1 MRVRLRLHC
10 GAASFTVARLLSLTP
25 SCPPPVGFDPI
36 GRVFPDL
43 TLGAPALSHRHAAEI
58 DPLLGKGERQHETDE
73 AEESDQTKTGYAR
86 RLTDHALRD
95 SDHLETPLLEQCGH
109 VSGFALLID
118 FDPIRKGVS
127 WINQA
132 LPLRCDVIPGR
143 CHRVRATRGPM
154 TGSRIEPGISRFR
167 AWSFRTIPE

>member
-1 MRVRLRLHC
+1 
-10 GAASFTVARLLSLTP
+10 
-25 SCPPPVGFDPI
+25 VGFDPI

-95 SDHLETPLLEQCGH
+95 SEHFETPLLEQCGH

-118 FDPIRKGVS
+118 FD
-127 WINQA
+127 QA
-132 LPLRCDVIPGR
+132 GKAFRGLTKCYHYV
-143 CHRVRATRGPM
+143 ATSFRGDA
-154 TGSRIEPGISRFR
+154 TGSARR
-167 AWSFRTIPE
+167 AAR

>member
-1 MRVRLRLHC
+1 MHVRLRLHC
-10 GAASFTVARLLSLTP
+10 GAASFTATRLLSLTS

-118 FDPIRKGVS
+118 FD
-127 WINQA
+127 QA
-132 LPLRCDVIPGR
+132 GKAFRGLTKRYHYV
-143 CHRVRATRGPM
+143 ATSFRGDA
-154 TGSRIEPGISRFR
+154 TGSARCAAR
-167 AWSFRTIPE
+167 

>member
-1 MRVRLRLHC
+1 MGPRRSVWR
-10 GAASFTVARLLSLTP
+10 AFSLSDSKL
-25 SCPPPVGFDPI
+25 PPPVGFDPI

-95 SDHLETPLLEQCGH
+95 SEHFETPLLEQCGH

-118 FDPIRKGVS
+118 FD
-127 WINQA
+127 QA
-132 LPLRCDVIPGR
+132 GKAFRGLTKCYHYV
-143 CHRVRATRGPM
+143 ATSFRGDA
-154 TGSRIEPGISRFR
+154 TGSARRASR
-167 AWSFRTIPE
+167 

>member
-1 MRVRLRLHC
+1 MGPRRSLWR
-10 GAASFTVARLLSLTP
+10 AFSLTP

-95 SDHLETPLLEQCGH
+95 SEHFETPLLEQCGH

-118 FDPIRKGVS
+118 FD
-127 WINQA
+127 QA
-132 LPLRCDVIPGR
+132 GKAFRGLTKCYHYV
-143 CHRVRATRGPM
+143 ATSFRGDA
-154 TGSRIEPGISRFR
+154 TGSARR
-167 AWSFRTIPE
+167 AAR